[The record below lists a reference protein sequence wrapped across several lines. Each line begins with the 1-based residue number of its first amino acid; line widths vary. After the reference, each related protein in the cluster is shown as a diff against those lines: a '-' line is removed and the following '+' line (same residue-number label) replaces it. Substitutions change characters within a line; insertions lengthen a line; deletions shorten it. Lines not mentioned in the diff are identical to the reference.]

1 MRAKRMLIGLCLAVG
16 LSFCSVAGSGIP
28 RDRPAGAV
36 RSKTGRPSSE
46 LKDLYFGE
54 ALYHAFQGQ
63 YFDAIQR
70 LDTELGMYHGLDQ
83 PELDTL
89 HYHINGAE
97 FSVGDFELD
106 YRMHHRAGR
115 AIKAVLEGAV
125 DESVRNEAAFR
136 LARIQFQKGQLDDA
150 MHALQRIQGTVP
162 LQISDDVEFLR
173 ANILMATGKPSE
185 AVKVL
190 KQLRSN
196 DGLAGFVAYNLGI
209 ALLQDGRQQEAIE
222 QLDKAGQLPA
232 ADPAGFAIRDKS
244 NLVLGTMLFESGNF
258 ERARQSLDRVRL
270 EGPFSN
276 QALLRAGWA
285 EATAKHYDR
294 ALVPWNIL
302 ASREPTDAAV
312 QESML
317 AVANAY
323 ANLNLHGRAALKYGG
338 ALELFTNQ
346 IQRVDASINSIR
358 EGRFL
363 KALMREE
370 TREDED
376 WVITLRTLPDAPETY
391 YLMELMASHDF
402 QTALH
407 NYLDLEDLQSR
418 LIAWRSSLDAFT
430 DIIRLR
436 KQNYEPLL
444 PEVDA
449 QFRKKDAQMRLL
461 LEQRKQLSKRLQ
473 AMLTAPRPDYL
484 ATADERSASE
494 RIALIEKQLGDSD
507 SPEALALRQRAARLR
522 GTLTWRLETEYNDR
536 LTVATVHLN
545 ELNSNVDALTR
556 QYESFIRTRQAA
568 TQSYVGYDKQIS
580 QLRQR
585 VDDAQQRVDRL
596 MAQQGHLIEVVAINQ
611 LEARRDRL
619 AAQQTEARY
628 GVAASYDRAARAQA
642 GAEDK

>member
-1 MRAKRMLIGLCLAVG
+1 M
-16 LSFCSVAGSGIP
+16 GSGMP
-28 RDRPAGAV
+28 GDQPAQAA
-36 RSKTGRPSSE
+36 RSKTGTSSPE

-89 HYHINGAE
+89 HYHINDAE

-106 YRMHHRAGR
+106 YRMHLRAGR
-115 AIKAVLEGAV
+115 AMKAVLEGAV

-136 LARIQFQKGQLDDA
+136 LARIYFQKGQLNDA

-162 LQISDDVEFLR
+162 PQIVDDVEFLR
-173 ANILMATGKPSE
+173 ANILMATGQPSE

-190 KQLRSN
+190 KQLRSGE
-196 DGLAGFVAYNLGI
+196 DLAGFVAYNLGI
-209 ALLQDGRQQEAIE
+209 ALLEDGRQQEAIE
-222 QLDKAGQLPA
+222 QLDNAGQLSA
-232 ADPAGFAIRDKS
+232 GDPAGLAIRDKS

-323 ANLNLHGRAALKYGG
+323 ASLNLNGRAALKYGS

-346 IQRVDASINSIR
+346 IQKVDASINSIR

-363 KALMREE
+363 KALTREE
-370 TREDED
+370 TRENED
-376 WVITLRTLPDAPETY
+376 WVITLRSLPDAPETY

-407 NYLDLEDLQSR
+407 NYLDLEDLHTR
-418 LIAWRSSLDAFT
+418 LITWRTSLDAFT
-430 DIIRLR
+430 DLIRLR

-444 PEVDA
+444 PDVDA
-449 QFRKKDAQMRLL
+449 QFRKLDARMRLR
-461 LEQRKQLSKRLQ
+461 LEQRKQLRNRLQ

-494 RIALIEKQLGDSD
+494 RIALIEKKLANSHG
-507 SPEALALRQRAARLR
+507 PEALALRERAAHLR
-522 GTLTWRLETEYNDR
+522 GALTWRLETEYNDR
-536 LTVATVHLN
+536 LTAATVHLN
-545 ELNSNVDALTR
+545 ELNVQVDALTR
-556 QYESFIRTRQAA
+556 QYESFVRTRQAA
-568 TQSYVGYDKQIS
+568 TQSYLGYDKQIS

-585 VDDAQQRVDRL
+585 VNDGQQRVDRL
-596 MAQQGHLIEVVAINQ
+596 MAQQGHMIEVVAINQ
-611 LEARRDRL
+611 LQARRDRL
-619 AAQQTEARY
+619 VAQQTEARY

-642 GAEDK
+642 GGGEK